1 MSKRVRSD
9 EGGAA
14 SAAPDEDAE
23 AKRMQV
29 SQQRSGYRVNVR
41 LDLEFGQLL
50 VECGPLVDD
59 DKAASA
65 HILPRLCALG
75 GGHGLLALGDLEQRA
90 PPSVELL
97 LRRER
102 FREQDDLPK
111 WRSVP
116 PPFTAT
122 RAGSFSRRKSGTTSR
137 LLVVIDT
144 NGFVVEI
151 AHELLVLRTLDR

>member
-1 MSKRVRSD
+1 MLSNAYLLAKIRSD
-9 EGGAA
+9 T
-14 SAAPDEDAE
+14 AE
-23 AKRMQV
+23 TEPCKICKI
-29 SQQRSGYRVNVR
+29 
-41 LDLEFGQLL
+41 LL
-50 VECGPLVDD
+50 ICAHPPGP
-59 DKAASA
+59 
-65 HILPRLCALG
+65 G
-75 GGHGLLALGDLEQRA
+75 LALGDLEQRA

-116 PPFTAT
+116 PPFTAK

-137 LLVVIDT
+137 LPVVIDT

-151 AHELLVLRTLDR
+151 AHEQLVLRTLDR